1 VCCVHPIK
9 AYGFSRGIA
18 LVPATPR
25 PLYPRG
31 RDPVPFVQ
39 GAGRAPGPVWTGAEK
54 LAPTGIRFPECSAR
68 SEHYNG
74 YCTWRPVYIYG
85 SISLK
90 VFLKREMFETKV
102 VEKIQTCILCSI
114 TIFSEDRA
122 VGKIMWKN
130 MVKPDRSQMTI

>member
-1 VCCVHPIK
+1 MYCVHPIK
-9 AYGFSRGIA
+9 AYGLSRVIA
-18 LVPATPR
+18 LLPVTPR

-39 GAGRAPGPVWTGAEK
+39 EAGRAPGPVWTGAEK
-54 LAPTGIRFPECSAR
+54 LASTGIRFPDSSAR

-74 YCTWRPVYIYG
+74 YCTWRPTYIYG
-85 SISLK
+85 NISLK
-90 VFLKREMFETKV
+90 VFLKREMSETKV
-102 VEKIQTCILCSI
+102 VEKIQTRILCSV